1 MTGVVV
7 RSGSS
12 DFFKDRKA
20 DRHLSDE
27 EILEGAMLVD
37 MLVTIVSNCPQDD
50 SREHYIREL
59 IGYFSGGSPSDGS
72 PFILIQR
79 RLQQVVD
86 IPPKT

>member
-1 MTGVVV
+1 M

-37 MLVTIVSNCPQDD
+37 VLITIVSNCPQDD
-50 SREHYIREL
+50 SRE
-59 IGYFSGGSPSDGS
+59 
-72 PFILIQR
+72 
-79 RLQQVVD
+79 RLQQLEFEKKAATLVLPRL
-86 IPPKT
+86 IKAFGLLE